1 MVNTGLSRIDSLLGN
16 FQSARSTMGETL
28 NRMDGIESRISALK
42 LMAETDRSAAVDLDM
57 VQAISDFQGKQTG
70 YEAALKSYSM
80 VQKLS
85 LMQYINT

>member
-1 MVNTGLSRIDSLLGN
+1 
-16 FQSARSTMGETL
+16 
-28 NRMDGIESRISALK
+28 
-42 LMAETDRSAAVDLDM
+42 MAETDRSAAVDLDM